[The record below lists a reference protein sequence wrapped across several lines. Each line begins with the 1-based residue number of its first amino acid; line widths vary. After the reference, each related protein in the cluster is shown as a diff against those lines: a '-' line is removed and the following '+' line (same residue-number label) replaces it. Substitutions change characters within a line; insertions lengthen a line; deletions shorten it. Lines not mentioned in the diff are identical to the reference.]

1 MNDSLNGGGRFL
13 TLTPEEWQA
22 VALSLRV
29 AISSVL
35 VCLPPAILV
44 GWLLG
49 RSRFFGKSAVDA
61 FVHLPFVLP
70 PVVTGYLLLLLFGI
84 RGPVGAALND
94 WFGIRLAFTTSG
106 AILATAV
113 MTFPLM
119 VRAIRLS
126 AGSVD
131 RKLEEA
137 ARTLGARPLD
147 RFVTITLPL
156 MTPGIVAGAMT
167 AFAAAL
173 GEFGAVITFAASIPG
188 ETQTLPLAIY
198 GALQVPGGEA
208 TAARLSFVSFA
219 LALIALFASERVAH
233 YAQGLQRG

>member
-1 MNDSLNGGGRFL
+1 MNDARSFL
-13 TLTPEEWQA
+13 ALTPEEWQA

-29 AISSVL
+29 AVCSV
-35 VCLPPAILV
+35 VFSLPPAILV

-49 RSRFFGKSAVDA
+49 RSRFLGKSLFDA

-70 PVVTGYLLLLLFGI
+70 PVVTGYLLLLVFGLH
-84 RGPVGAALND
+84 GPLGSLLND
-94 WFGIRLAFTTSG
+94 WFGIRLAFTTAG
-106 AILATAV
+106 AVLATAV

-126 AGSVD
+126 AGAVD
-131 RKLEEA
+131 RKLEDA

-147 RFVTITLPL
+147 RFFSITLPL
-156 MTPGIVAGAMT
+156 MAPGIAAGAMT

-198 GALQVPGGEA
+198 SALQTPNGDE
-208 TAARLSFVSFA
+208 TAAKLALVSIGLA
-219 LALIALFASERVAH
+219 LAGLGAAEWAGRRARAALGYRP
-233 YAQGLQRG
+233 